1 MSDHI
6 IPQFDTVAEILHAL
20 EIYHSPATFRTCYR
34 YVGGH
39 GDVLIAETDDG
50 DENPD
55 IEAEMLVSAN
65 GRGWLLG
72 QWGKRFG
79 HPDLQATQAL
89 YDAVARCRDCGC
101 IMEAVEY
108 PGLGYLCYDCLT
120 DYIPADVYYP
130 TGETPMAEAM
140 EQEADA

>member
-1 MSDHI
+1 MDNQI
-6 IPQFDTVAEILHAL
+6 IPHFDTVAEILQAL
-20 EIYHSPATFRTCYR
+20 GIYHHPATFHTCYR

-39 GDVLIAETDDG
+39 GDVLLAETDDG

-55 IEAEMLVSAN
+55 VKAEMLVSAN

-72 QWGKRFG
+72 QWGRDFG

-89 YDAVARCRDCGC
+89 YDAVARCRECGA
-101 IMEAVEY
+101 IMEAVKY
-108 PGLGYLCYDCLT
+108 PGLGFLCYDCLIE
-120 DYIPADVYYP
+120 YMPIEAYFINS
-130 TGETPMAEAM
+130 ETPMAKAM

>member
-1 MSDHI
+1 MDNHN
-6 IPQFDTVAEILHAL
+6 DTTFTTIEEIVKAL
-20 EIYHSPATFRTCYR
+20 EIYHHPATFRTCYR

-39 GDVLIAETDDG
+39 GDALLAETDDG

-55 IEAEMLVSAN
+55 VEAEMLVPCN
-65 GRGWLLG
+65 GRGWALG
-72 QWGKRFG
+72 QWGRDFG

-89 YDAVARCRDCGC
+89 YDATARCKECGC
-101 IMEAVEY
+101 LMEAVEY

-130 TGETPMAEAM
+130 TGETPMAEVTEAM
-140 EQEADA
+140 E